1 MCARTGVALVL
12 SAPSGAGKSTLAR
25 RLLAASPRLRYSI
38 SCTTRAPRQG
48 ETEGRDYHFISRAD
62 FEARAE
68 EGAFA
73 EWAIVHGNFYGTPLA
88 PLREA
93 LAQGCDILF
102 DIDVQGAAQLRL
114 ALPEAVLAFILP
126 PSLEELEARLRGRGL
141 DDEASISRRL
151 ANARSELA
159 QAMWY
164 DAVIVN
170 DDLETACADLLAFYR
185 SATLS
190 PARRRR
196 LLAALCVA

>member
-170 DDLETACADLLAFYR
+170 DDLETACADLLALYR